1 MDVVAPAV
9 VAAIHDAT
17 GAWIT
22 DLPATP
28 ERVLAALTGTP
39 SPALPGISTER
50 ST

>member
-22 DLPATP
+22 DLPATA
-28 ERVLAALTGTP
+28 ERVLAALIGTP
-39 SPALPGISTER
+39 PPGPPGISTER
-50 ST
+50 PA